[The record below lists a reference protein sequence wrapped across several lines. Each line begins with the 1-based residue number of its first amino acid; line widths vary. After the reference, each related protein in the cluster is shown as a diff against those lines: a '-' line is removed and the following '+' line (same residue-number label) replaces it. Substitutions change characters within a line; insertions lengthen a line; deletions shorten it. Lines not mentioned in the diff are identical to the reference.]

1 MGKPIPPEELDD
13 NVVTKTTSGILAL
26 PGDGYHARVNAV
38 DMKRMLSRASPAG
51 IQCTACTQLCP
62 RHLLGHPLQPHK
74 IMRKMALGTWGGDLL
89 HDPDILNAQLCCECG
104 ICETYACPMGL
115 FPRKINSMLK
125 QEMAAA
131 KVRRPA
137 EDGPMQPSP
146 YREERKAPSFRAAAR
161 VGVAKYYDYEIR
173 DLVRGEPDRVE
184 IPLKMHIGAPAEP
197 VVAPGDHVEVGDP
210 IAQMSGNALGSS
222 IHASI
227 PGRVETVGE
236 RIVIVRE

>member
-1 MGKPIPPEELDD
+1 
-13 NVVTKTTSGILAL
+13 
-26 PGDGYHARVNAV
+26 
-38 DMKRMLSRASPAG
+38 
-51 IQCTACTQLCP
+51 
-62 RHLLGHPLQPHK
+62 
-74 IMRKMALGTWGGDLL
+74 
-89 HDPDILNAQLCCECG
+89 
-104 ICETYACPMGL
+104 
-115 FPRKINSMLK
+115 MLK

-137 EDGPMQPSP
+137 ENGPIQPSP

-173 DLVRGEPDRVE
+173 DLVYGEPDRVE
-184 IPLKMHIGAPAEP
+184 IPLKMHIGAPAELM
-197 VVAPGDHVEVGDP
+197 VAPGDHVEVGDL

-236 RIVIVRE
+236 RIVIVRD